1 MERKVTWIDE
11 TYTCVLVRELADYG
25 YFDYNEISDISDK
38 IIKLTRNSNTLVIDS
53 VKYVDICE

>member
-1 MERKVTWIDE
+1 M
-11 TYTCVLVRELADYG
+11 VRELADYG